1 MSYQQAINSAL
12 GGMARVFAVGKGLHE
27 VSKTR
32 QEANVHASEQA
43 EATKQ
48 WRKDT
53 LEVLQHH
60 QNVMEYLMDQANE
73 RAAQNQESRR
83 IQKEN
88 MAYFA
93 GKFWKEQK

>member
-12 GGMARVFAVGKGLHE
+12 GGVARVAAVGKGLFE

-32 QEANVHASEQA
+32 QDANVHASEQA
-43 EATKQ
+43 EAAKQ

-53 LEVLQHH
+53 LEILESH
-60 QNVMEYLMDQANE
+60 QNVLEYLMDQANE

>member
-12 GGMARVFAVGKGLHE
+12 GGVARVAAVGKGLFE
-27 VSKTR
+27 VGKTR
-32 QEANVHASEQA
+32 EDANVHASKQE

-60 QNVMEYLMDQANE
+60 QNVMEYLMDKANE
-73 RAAQNQESRR
+73 RAAQNQEGRR

>member
-1 MSYQQAINSAL
+1 MSYQQAINNAL
-12 GGMARVFAVGKGLHE
+12 GSAARLSSIRKGFSE
-27 VSKTR
+27 ISKAR
-32 QEANVHASEQA
+32 EEANVHASEQA

-53 LEVLQHH
+53 LEVLKHH
-60 QNVMEYLMDQANE
+60 QDVITYLMDKANE
-73 RAAQNQESRR
+73 RAAQNQDRKR

>member
-12 GGMARVFAVGKGLHE
+12 GGVARVAAVGKGLYE

-32 QEANVHASEQA
+32 QEENVHAREQA

-53 LEVLQHH
+53 LEVLKSH
-60 QNVMEYLMDQANE
+60 QEVMSYLMDKANE
-73 RAAQNQESRR
+73 RAAQSQELKR

>member
-12 GGMARVFAVGKGLHE
+12 GGLARVAAVGKGLHE
-27 VSKTR
+27 VRKTR

-53 LEVLQHH
+53 LEVLKSH
-60 QNVMEYLMDQANE
+60 QEVMSYLMDQANE
-73 RAAQNQESRR
+73 RAAQKQELRR

-88 MAYFA
+88 MAYFS

>member
-12 GGMARVFAVGKGLHE
+12 GGVARLSAVRKGFSE
-27 VSKTR
+27 FSEARK
-32 QEANVHASEQA
+32 EANVHASEQA

-73 RAAQNQESRR
+73 RAAQAQESRR
-83 IQKEN
+83 TQKEN

>member
-1 MSYQQAINSAL
+1 MSYQQVINNAWGSV
-12 GGMARVFAVGKGLHE
+12 ARLAAVGKGLHE

-32 QEANVHASEQA
+32 EEANVHASKQE

-53 LEVLQHH
+53 LEVLKSH

-73 RAAQNQESRR
+73 RAAQNQELRR

>member
-1 MSYQQAINSAL
+1 MSYQQAINNAWGSV
-12 GGMARVFAVGKGLHE
+12 ARLASVGKGLHE

-32 QEANVHASEQA
+32 EEANGHASEQA
-43 EATKQ
+43 ETTKQ

-60 QNVMEYLMDQANE
+60 QNVMEYLMDKANDK
-73 RAAQNQESRR
+73 AAQEQESRR

>member
-12 GGMARVFAVGKGLHE
+12 GSFARVAAVGKGLHE
-27 VSKTR
+27 VSETR
-32 QEANVHASEQA
+32 KEANVHASEQK

-60 QNVMEYLMDQANE
+60 QNVLEYLMDQANE
-73 RAAQNQESRR
+73 RAAQKQELRR